1 MECSG
6 LTTTVNRR
14 LLCETITLKRCC
26 QIPSP
31 DDSES
36 SSDKDCEEQGDDYPT
51 GCDETE
57 AVSTMNHVGL
67 VVKLERRVGDSW
79 KGHDIVRA
87 RKGRRNARE
96 GINVLRY
103 CNFQSCIGHKTPS
116 CVRLTIRYSS
126 IISSILCCSHF
137 QVSDICLRLSD
148 VEITVSAASLPRYI
162 IALFLQVHKVPG
174 YSIKC
179 GGNRCLLGRD
189 DGHISA
195 PFSNEAPSDVFSL

>member
-67 VVKLERRVGDSW
+67 VVKLERRVGKIPEKTMISFGLGEDGETPEKVSMCL
-79 KGHDIVRA
+79 DIA
-87 RKGRRNARE
+87 TFS
-96 GINVLRY
+96 L
-103 CNFQSCIGHKTPS
+103 
-116 CVRLTIRYSS
+116 
-126 IISSILCCSHF
+126 
-137 QVSDICLRLSD
+137 VSDTRPLH
-148 VEITVSAASLPRYI
+148 VNVSALLSGILLSYHPSFVAPI
-162 IALFLQVHKVPG
+162 FKFLT
-174 YSIKC
+174 YSCAYRTSK
-179 GGNRCLLGRD
+179 
-189 DGHISA
+189 
-195 PFSNEAPSDVFSL
+195 

>member
-14 LLCETITLKRCC
+14 LLCETITLKRSC

-67 VVKLERRVGDSW
+67 VVKLERRIGT
-79 KGHDIVRA
+79 
-87 RKGRRNARE
+87 RE
-96 GINVLRY
+96 IPEKVMISFGLGKDGETPEKASMCLEY
-103 CNFQSCIGHKTPS
+103 CNFQSCIVHKTLH
-116 CVRLTIRYSS
+116 VSS
-126 IISSILCCSHF
+126 
-137 QVSDICLRLSD
+137 
-148 VEITVSAASLPRYI
+148 
-162 IALFLQVHKVPG
+162 
-174 YSIKC
+174 
-179 GGNRCLLGRD
+179 
-189 DGHISA
+189 
-195 PFSNEAPSDVFSL
+195 